1 MARSPLVTSD
11 LLSTH
16 TLATYTQIIW
26 HRQVPGVQEQNSMQ
40 DAIQH
45 TTVILFG
52 VKLLC
57 K

>member
-16 TLATYTQIIW
+16 TLATYTEIIW